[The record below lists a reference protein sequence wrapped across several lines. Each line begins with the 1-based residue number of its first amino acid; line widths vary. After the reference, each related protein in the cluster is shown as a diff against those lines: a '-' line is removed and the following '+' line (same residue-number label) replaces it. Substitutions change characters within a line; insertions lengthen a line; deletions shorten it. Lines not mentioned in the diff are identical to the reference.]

1 MSDKA
6 ARGMEQEG
14 QRVENIPLAASKRF
28 FSEKD
33 IAACY
38 RCYVLWKRE
47 SCAP

>member
-6 ARGMEQEG
+6 ERGIG
-14 QRVENIPLAASKRF
+14 QGENIPLAAAKSF

-38 RCYVLWKRE
+38 RGYGHWKKE